1 MTTNVEI
8 RPAGDADWPELWE
21 IIREVAAAGE
31 TFAMDT
37 SLAEEVARRD
47 WMTPPPGRVV
57 VAVDEYGTIVGTA
70 NMYANRPAQGAHIA
84 SGSLMVANGTRSSGV
99 GRELVKDMVDWA
111 TSSGFAGVQYNAVVE
126 TNTSAVQLYLSE
138 GFTILGTAPGAFIH
152 PRLGAVGVHIMW
164 KQLQPSPVS

>member
-1 MTTNVEI
+1 MDRIRI
-8 RPAGDADWPELWE
+8 RPAEDKDWPELWE

-31 TFAMDT
+31 TFAMD
-37 SLAEEVARRD
+37 SSPAEEDAHHD

-57 VAVDEYGTIVGTA
+57 VAVDGHGTIVGTA

-84 SGSLMVANGTRSSGV
+84 SGSLMVSSRARGSGV
-99 GRELVKDMVDWA
+99 GRELVKDMLGWA
-111 TSSGFAGVQYNAVVE
+111 SDSGFAAVKYNAVAE

-152 PRLGAVGVHIMW
+152 PRLGAVGLHIMW
-164 KQLQPSPVS
+164 KQLPTRP